1 MEVSLLKYAR
11 LVTGLRIYRS
21 EPGQTTKANAVFK
34 KTPAG
39 VGQRQQT
46 VELWKKDYKKYGPAD
61 LY

>member
-1 MEVSLLKYAR
+1 MKYAR

-34 KTPAG
+34 KTPTG

-46 VELWKKDYKKYGPAD
+46 VELWKKDYKKYGSAD